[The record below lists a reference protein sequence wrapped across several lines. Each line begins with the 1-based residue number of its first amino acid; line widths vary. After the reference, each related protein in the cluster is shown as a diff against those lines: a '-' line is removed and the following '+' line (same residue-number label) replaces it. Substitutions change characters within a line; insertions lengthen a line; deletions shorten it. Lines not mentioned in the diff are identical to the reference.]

1 MKLTSLIVSQRI
13 KLIDWAKEEFMHN
26 TKICNLL
33 DREKEFLRRGINTS
47 LDGLRARIS
56 HAILHY
62 LETNVSSLN
71 NLSIKN
77 RCDKVI

>member
-13 KLIDWAKEEFMHN
+13 KLIDCAKEVMPN
-26 TKICNLL
+26 SKICNLL

-71 NLSIKN
+71 NLSIKK
-77 RCDKVI
+77 DVSK

>member
-13 KLIDWAKEEFMHN
+13 KLIDCAKEAFIHHS
-26 TKICNLL
+26 KICNLL

-71 NLSIKN
+71 NFLSKK
-77 RCDKVI
+77 DVSK